1 MCPIPPLNS
10 PNPLARL
17 QQVVASLT
25 AISAEAGGVQSVLQR
40 VVREARGFTGASGA
54 LIEQVDGGELV
65 CVCADGLPNAN
76 VGVRVSRHGSLSG
89 VATFTRR
96 IQQCDDTETDP
107 RVDREACR
115 AIGARSMLIVPLLFG
130 RRVIGVLKVISG
142 RVAAF
147 APLDREALQH
157 SVGII
162 AAALGREM
170 RLEADRRVCTRL
182 GRELDVSRVA
192 ERKAHREARV
202 DPLTGLPNRRQ
213 FEYWLDAALREET
226 GIATGLLFID
236 VNGFKAV
243 NDIHG
248 HAIGDAALCRI
259 AEILQATLPEGF
271 RAARLDGDEF
281 VVLAGPLDPAEAV
294 LAATARQLLAQI
306 EQPQLL
312 APGVTL
318 PLSISI
324 GGAVRQGDPLDRGE
338 WLRRADCAMYAAK
351 TSGDNQFRLY
361 DTSQDASRVASTKAD
376 TETRLAE
383 GMRRSAG

>member
-1 MCPIPPLNS
+1 MAPITSTNS

-25 AISAEAGGVQSVLQR
+25 AISAEAGGLQSVLQR
-40 VVREARGFTGASGA
+40 VVREARGFTGAAGA
-54 LIEQVDGGELV
+54 VVEQVDGGELV
-65 CVCADGLPNAN
+65 CVCADGLADAN
-76 VGVRVSRHGSLSG
+76 VGVRLPRRGSLAG
-89 VATFTRR
+89 LATFDRQ
-96 IQQCDDTETDP
+96 IQQCDDSEIDP
-107 RVDREACR
+107 RVNRAACR
-115 AIGARSMLIVPLLFG
+115 AIGARSLLAVPLLFG
-130 RRVIGVLKVISG
+130 RRVIGVLKVTSD

-147 APLDREALQH
+147 GPLDREALQH
-157 SVGII
+157 SAGII

-213 FEYWLDAALREET
+213 FEHWLDDILLEEN
-226 GIATGLLFID
+226 GRDTGLLFID

-243 NDIHG
+243 NDTHG

-259 AEILQATLPEGF
+259 AEILQATPSDDF

-281 VVLAGPLDPAEAV
+281 VVLASGPDDAEAL
-294 LAATARQLLAQI
+294 LAATARQLLAEI
-306 EQPQLL
+306 ERPQRL
-312 APGVTL
+312 ALGVTL

-324 GGAVRQGDPLDRGE
+324 GGAVRRGDAIDRGE

-351 TSGDNQFRLY
+351 ASGDNQFRLY
-361 DTSQDASRVASTKAD
+361 DASQDDSRAAGASTDAKAG
-376 TETRLAE
+376 TVL
-383 GMRRSAG
+383 GKLRSAG